1 MDIIDDVV
9 DGVTY
14 SDAETIPYA
23 EPYRHTSK
31 KDEIYRRKAKKNAI
45 RILNEKRKLKA
56 VPDSSDEE
64 DNPSDAETIPYA
76 GPYRGTFSKKDEI
89 YRKNSKR
96 KAIKTLTRTKKTLPK
111 KTKIIKVVEP
121 KENNDL
127 EITGFKSI
135 SHPRTRK
142 QLKEKLVA
150 RANSAAVQSNLGIDL
165 ENLVDVPLLFNL
177 RMTSEMEIED
187 WLVDNL
193 AINNDEYYIEHKQG
207 TNVFRIRK
215 EPDTESN
222 NSEMVLNNIT
232 VNMEGFIN
240 TSLLFYLNKT
250 LESEIKN

>member
-1 MDIIDDVV
+1 M
-9 DGVTY
+9 T
-14 SDAETIPYA
+14 
-23 EPYRHTSK
+23 
-31 KDEIYRRKAKKNAI
+31 RK
-45 RILNEKRKLKA
+45 
-56 VPDSSDEE
+56 
-64 DNPSDAETIPYA
+64 
-76 GPYRGTFSKKDEI
+76 
-89 YRKNSKR
+89 
-96 KAIKTLTRTKKTLPK
+96 KKTLLK
-111 KTKIIKVVEP
+111 NTKTIKVVEP
-121 KENNDL
+121 KENDDL

-142 QLKEKLVA
+142 QLIEKAVA

-177 RMTSEMEIED
+177 RMTSEMEIEN

-232 VNMEGFIN
+232 VNIEDFIN
-240 TSLLFYLNKT
+240 IPLLYDLNKT
-250 LESEIKN
+250 LESEIKNWIMKNILINSKEEYYIEHKEGSSLFIVRNTRTNSEAVRANTFINPEE